1 MSQQDMSISTTP
13 TTNEVQDQEEEQ
25 LTPEPVRPM
34 PTAPQPAMG
43 ATMGLIFGVRNQ
55 MAMVTTQMGRTDEEE
70 RGGGPDFTSISGPF
84 MAFLGE
90 DKRRRVEQV
99 AIISMET
106 SPQPGKSQPY
116 PVPIPLPQA

>member
-13 TTNEVQDQEEEQ
+13 TTNEVQDQDEEEQ
-25 LTPEPVRPM
+25 LTPEPVRQM

-70 RGGGPDFTSISGPF
+70 NGGGPDFTSISGPF

-106 SPQPGKSQPY
+106 
-116 PVPIPLPQA
+116 

>member
-13 TTNEVQDQEEEQ
+13 TTNEVQDHEE
-25 LTPEPVRPM
+25 LTPEPVRQM

-55 MAMVTTQMGRTDEEE
+55 MAMVTTQMGRTDDEEN
-70 RGGGPDFTSISGPF
+70 GGGPDFTSISGPF

-106 SPQPGKSQPY
+106 
-116 PVPIPLPQA
+116 

>member
-25 LTPEPVRPM
+25 LTPEPVRQM

-70 RGGGPDFTSISGPF
+70 NGGGPDFTSISGPF

-99 AIISMET
+99 PISQQSIISMET
-106 SPQPGKSQPY
+106 
-116 PVPIPLPQA
+116 